1 MKHSGLMMGPLLET
15 GVYLF
20 EIFCGPWMGD
30 TLKRATDILVASVAG
45 IFLFPL
51 LVVVAVLVKL
61 TSKGPALFIQER
73 VGLGCRCFMIYKFRT
88 MVVDAAKIGGYQ
100 TQQGD
105 PRITRVGRFLR
116 RSSIDE
122 FPQLLN
128 VIKGDMSLV
137 GPRPDTPM
145 QQANY
150 LPRDWVKRHTV
161 RPGITG
167 LAQVVLRSSGTA
179 AERLRL
185 DLEYVERHTITM
197 DLKLAVKTLGT
208 IMDSGR
214 AN

>member
-1 MKHSGLMMGPLLET
+1 MGNT
-15 GVYLF
+15 S
-20 EIFCGPWMGD
+20 
-30 TLKRATDILVASVAG
+30 KRLIDVLVASVAG
-45 IFLFPL
+45 IFLLPL
-51 LVVVAVLVKL
+51 LVATALLVKL
-61 TSKGPALFIQER
+61 TSKGRVLFTQER

-88 MVVDAAKIGGYQ
+88 MVVDAEKIGGYQ

-122 FPQLLN
+122 LPQLLN

-145 QQANY
+145 QQAGY
-150 LPRDWVKRHTV
+150 LPRDWAKRHTI

-185 DLEYVERHTITM
+185 DLEYVESHTIMM

-208 IMDSGR
+208 VMDSGR

>member
-1 MKHSGLMMGPLLET
+1 
-15 GVYLF
+15 
-20 EIFCGPWMGD
+20 MGD
-30 TLKRATDILVASVAG
+30 SLKRLIDILVASAAS
-45 IFLFPL
+45 ILLFPL
-51 LVVVAVLVKL
+51 LIIVAGLIKA
-61 TSKGPALFIQER
+61 TSEGPVLFIQER
-73 VGLGCRCFMIYKFRT
+73 VGHGCRCFMIYKFRT
-88 MVVDAAKIGGYQ
+88 MVVDAEKTGGYQ

-105 PRITRVGRFLR
+105 PRVTRVGRFLR

-122 FPQLLN
+122 LPQLLN
-128 VIKGDMSLV
+128 VIKGEMSLV

-167 LAQVVLRSSGTA
+167 LAQVVLRSSGSP

-197 DLKLAVKTLGT
+197 DLKLAVKTLVT
-208 IMDSGR
+208 LMDSNR

>member
-1 MKHSGLMMGPLLET
+1 
-15 GVYLF
+15 
-20 EIFCGPWMGD
+20 MGD
-30 TLKRATDILVASVAG
+30 LVKRLIDILVASTASVL
-45 IFLFPL
+45 LFPL
-51 LVVVAVLVKL
+51 LIVVAVLVKA
-61 TSKGPALFIQER
+61 TSKGPVLFTQER
-73 VGLGCRCFMIYKFRT
+73 VGHGCRYFKIYKFRT
-88 MVVDAAKIGGYQ
+88 MVVDAEKTGGYQ

-122 FPQLLN
+122 LPQLLN
-128 VIKGDMSLV
+128 VIMGDMSLV

-145 QQANY
+145 QRANY
-150 LPRDWVKRHTV
+150 LSRDWVKRHTV

-167 LAQVVLRSSGTA
+167 LAQVVLRSSGSP

-185 DLEYVERHTITM
+185 DLEYVERHTVAM
-197 DLKLAVKTLGT
+197 DLKLMIKTLGT

>member
-1 MKHSGLMMGPLLET
+1 
-15 GVYLF
+15 
-20 EIFCGPWMGD
+20 MGD
-30 TLKRATDILVASVAG
+30 TLKRLTDISVASVA
-45 IFLFPL
+45 IFFLFPL
-51 LVVVAVLVKL
+51 LIVVAVLVKL
-61 TSKGPALFIQER
+61 TSKGPVLFTQKR
-73 VGLGCRCFMIYKFRT
+73 VGLRCHCFMIYKFRT
-88 MVVDAAKIGGYQ
+88 MVLEAEKIGGYQ

-105 PRITRVGRFLR
+105 PRITRIGRFLR
-116 RSSIDE
+116 HSSIDE
-122 FPQLLN
+122 LPQLLN

-150 LPRDWVKRHTV
+150 LPRDWTKRHTV

-179 AERLRL
+179 TERLRL

-197 DLKLAVKTLGT
+197 DLKLVLRTFST
-208 IMDSGR
+208 ILDSGR